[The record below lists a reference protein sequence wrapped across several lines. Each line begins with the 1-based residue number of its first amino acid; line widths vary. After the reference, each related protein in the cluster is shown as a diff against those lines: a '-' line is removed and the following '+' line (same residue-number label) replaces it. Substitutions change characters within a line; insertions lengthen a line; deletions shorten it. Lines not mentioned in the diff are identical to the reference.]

1 MVDLTLVSGDGLS
14 VTCHKVMAVALGP
27 FLDSLFRYS
36 ETADQSILPD
46 FEMDDICGLM
56 NLLYTGE

>member
-1 MVDLTLVSGDGLS
+1 MDDLTLVSGDGLS

-36 ETADQSILPD
+36 DADQIILPD
-46 FEMDDICGLM
+46 FKMNDVCGLM